1 MSSNSSPAAHGE
13 SAQLEAEADDFVAA
27 NLQVLAREL
36 LDWRRTGVLRG
47 DKLRELA
54 ERCRGF
60 TIGDD
65 ELQTAEYLV
74 QKAALAR
81 VAAAPI

>member
-1 MSSNSSPAAHGE
+1 MSSDSSPVARGE
-13 SAQLEAEADDFVAA
+13 STQLKADANAFVAA

-54 ERCRGF
+54 DRCRGF

-74 QKAALAR
+74 QMAALAR